1 MLLIPADY
9 ISIFN
14 GAIIESANPQDQY
27 FHPHGY
33 CDFPLLLSI
42 HFTSSIT
49 FKLGLRFAFHFH
61 RSFQIFSPNFY

>member
-14 GAIIESANPQDQY
+14 GAIKESANPQDLY

-33 CDFPLLLSI
+33 CDFLLLLSI
-42 HFTSSIT
+42 DFTSSI
-49 FKLGLRFAFHFH
+49 
-61 RSFQIFSPNFY
+61 IF